1 MIFVNVQM
9 NIDHICHAEMFYN
22 ASLFFFLALLRVAQ
36 LLYLLGSIG
45 TVLCCGSAF
54 ILAFRQYATPS
65 GEMFL
70 AAGATGFCE

>member
-1 MIFVNVQM
+1 MIFVNVKM
-9 NIDHICHAEMFYN
+9 NIDHICHTEMFYN
-22 ASLFFFLALLRVAQ
+22 AFLFFLALLRVAQ

>member
-1 MIFVNVQM
+1 MIFVNVKM
-9 NIDHICHAEMFYN
+9 NIDHICHTEMFYN
-22 ASLFFFLALLRVAQ
+22 AFLFFLALLRVAQ

-45 TVLCCGSAF
+45 VVLCCGSAF

>member
-9 NIDHICHAEMFYN
+9 NIDHICHTEMFYN
-22 ASLFFFLALLRVAQ
+22 ASLFFLALLRVAQ

>member
-1 MIFVNVQM
+1 MLLINVKM
-9 NIDHICHAEMFYN
+9 NIDVCLTEMFFEMLPY
-22 ASLFFFLALLRVAQ
+22 FLALLRVAQ
-36 LLYLLGSIG
+36 LLYLLGGSG
-45 TVLCCGSAF
+45 MVLCCGSAF

>member
-1 MIFVNVQM
+1 MILINVKM
-9 NIDHICHAEMFYN
+9 IIDVCLNEIVLKC
-22 ASLFFFLALLRVAQ
+22 SLIFFLALLRVAQ
-36 LLYLLGSIG
+36 LLYLLGSSGI
-45 TVLCCGSAF
+45 VLCCGSAF